1 MDVGVGM
8 MEDGGVNQKLRS
20 VCVLLTSCVVGLS
33 FFFFFFMLFSQVSRF
48 FSSRPSL
55 VLKGGVGRIQCLSLF
70 LSSFLDRL
78 SSVS

>member
-33 FFFFFFMLFSQVSRF
+33 FFFFFHAL
-48 FSSRPSL
+48 
-55 VLKGGVGRIQCLSLF
+55 
-70 LSSFLDRL
+70 
-78 SSVS
+78 

>member
-33 FFFFFFMLFSQVSRF
+33 FFFFFSC
-48 FSSRPSL
+48 SL
-55 VLKGGVGRIQCLSLF
+55 VRFRDFSLPVRPLS
-70 LSSFLDRL
+70 
-78 SSVS
+78 